1 MLQWKFLKRLIW
13 PLLILIA
20 MVATVYTIVN
30 AFNDNLTFFY
40 TPTQLITGNVPQGKS
55 IRLGGL
61 VERGSLQKEAGTLTM
76 HFRVTDQAHTVNVRY
91 SGIAPDL
98 FKEGKGVVAEGTMEN
113 GEFVATEILAK
124 HDENYMPPK
133 LKK

>member
-20 MVATVYTIVN
+20 MAATVYTIVN

-40 TPTQLITGNVPQGKS
+40 TPSQLLAGNVPQGKS

-61 VERGSLQKEAGTLTM
+61 VERGSLQKEAGTLTI
-76 HFRVTDQAHTVNVRY
+76 HFRVTDQAHTVSVRY

-98 FKEGKGVVAEGTMEN
+98 FKEGKGVVAEGAMEN